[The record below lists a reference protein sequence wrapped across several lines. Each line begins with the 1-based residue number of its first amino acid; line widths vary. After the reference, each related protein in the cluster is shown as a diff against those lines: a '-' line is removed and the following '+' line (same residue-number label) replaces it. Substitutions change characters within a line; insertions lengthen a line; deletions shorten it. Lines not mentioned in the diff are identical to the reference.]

1 MSIDKQALR
10 GQNVDANFYL
20 AECCNCGQVMPSSK
34 LIESRNYPDGDAD
47 CYCPHCNADDC
58 DINDMG
64 SSASEAWNYQQKR
77 IEALLDDLDGKDGR
91 INELDSQRAL
101 AFMACNRW
109 RDKCVDAEAKLEA
122 AEKRIDALSAS
133 HSKLHE
139 GMAAIYNAICA
150 DGASTSLSAILTFVK
165 RAFEESRAAAGITV
179 KGE

>member
-1 MSIDKQALR
+1 MKNNQALR
-10 GQNVDANFYL
+10 EELSNPAIGSNAHLRKL
-20 AECCNCGQVMPSSK
+20 A
-34 LIESRNYPDGDAD
+34 L
-47 CYCPHCNADDC
+47 
-58 DINDMG
+58 
-64 SSASEAWNYQQKR
+64 
-77 IEALLDDLDGKDGR
+77 ALLDDLDGKDGR
-91 INELDSQRAL
+91 IKELDSQRAL

-122 AEKRIDALSAS
+122 AEKRIAELSVS

-165 RAFEESRAAAGITV
+165 RAFEESKAAAGITV